1 MNKQIFFTR
10 LTRYALLAAF
20 ILAPLALVRTG
31 QAGTTRQGSDDAT
44 PQPKISVQPLLR
56 FSDGSAL
63 QGGGSLLARTRS
75 GIYMS
80 FHSSG
85 LTPGTVVTT
94 WWAFFNKPKE
104 CATSPCTVA
113 DLNNPDVQPSLLVA
127 TGRVVG
133 ADGTA
138 DFGAF
143 RAEGDTTGAVFGPGL
158 VNAMKAEIHLVVR
171 THGAAILDD
180 PQTLQAQLSTFNGG
194 CPPNTCANLQVSIH
208 QP

>member
-1 MNKQIFFTR
+1 MTRQTFFR
-10 LTRYALLAAF
+10 CLICCALLAAF
-20 ILAPLALVRTG
+20 ILAPLAQARIG
-31 QAGTTRQGSDDAT
+31 QAEEIRPASEDAT
-44 PQPKISVQPLLR
+44 SKPKISIQPLLR

-63 QGGGSLLARTRS
+63 PGGGSLLARTRD
-75 GIYMS
+75 GVYMS

-85 LTPGTVVTT
+85 LTPGTVATT
-94 WWAFFNKPKE
+94 WWAFFNQPKR
-104 CATSPCTVA
+104 CATSPCGVA
-113 DLNNPDVQPSLLVA
+113 DLNNPDAQPSLLIA

-143 RAEGDTTGAVFGPGL
+143 RAVGDATGAVFGPGL
-158 VNAMKAEIHLVVR
+158 VNAMKAEIHLVIR
-171 THGAAILDD
+171 THGPAILDD
-180 PQTLQAQLSTFNGG
+180 PLTLQAQLNAFNGG

>member
-1 MNKQIFFTR
+1 
-10 LTRYALLAAF
+10 
-20 ILAPLALVRTG
+20 
-31 QAGTTRQGSDDAT
+31 
-44 PQPKISVQPLLR
+44 
-56 FSDGSAL
+56 
-63 QGGGSLLARTRS
+63 
-75 GIYMS
+75 MS

-85 LTPGTVVTT
+85 LTPGTVATA
-94 WWAFFNKPKE
+94 WWAFFNQPKR
-104 CATSPCTVA
+104 CATSPCGLP
-113 DLNNPDVQPSLLVA
+113 DLNNPDAQPSLLVA

-143 RAEGDTTGAVFGPGL
+143 RAVGDTTGAVFGPGL

-171 THGAAILDD
+171 THGPAILDD

-194 CPPNTCANLQVSIH
+194 CPPNTCANLQISIH

>member
-1 MNKQIFFTR
+1 MNTQAFITR
-10 LTRYALLAAF
+10 LSFCVMLAAF
-20 ILAPLALVRTG
+20 ILAPLAQARAG
-31 QAGTTRQGSDDAT
+31 QAGEIYPSNGDAT
-44 PQPKISVQPLLR
+44 SKPKISIQPLLQ
-56 FSDGSAL
+56 FSDRSAL
-63 QGGGSLLARTRS
+63 AGGGSLLARTKD
-75 GIYMS
+75 GVYMS

-85 LTPGTVVTT
+85 LTPGTVATA
-94 WWAFFNKPKE
+94 WWAFFNQPKR
-104 CATSPCTVA
+104 CATSPCGLP
-113 DLNNPDVQPSLLVA
+113 DLNNPDAQPSLLVA

-143 RAEGDTTGAVFGPGL
+143 RAVGDATGAVFGPGL

-171 THGAAILDD
+171 THGPAILDD

-194 CPPNTCANLQVSIH
+194 CPPNTCANLQISIH